1 MCTPKEDPENL
12 HVFMIHICLV
22 DNRKL
27 RVVSRPVA
35 GPDGDVVPPRRTAH
49 HVQRSQEPTP
59 LLNQKASSIS
69 LYTIQRPFI
78 LSNNVGWFVGY
89 RNVLCLINFNRCIT
103 IMISGPTLIVS
114 HVVPCKHILHYRHF
128 IMRVLMDIR

>member
-78 LSNNVGWFVGY
+78 LSNNVGQKERF
-89 RNVLCLINFNRCIT
+89 
-103 IMISGPTLIVS
+103 
-114 HVVPCKHILHYRHF
+114 
-128 IMRVLMDIR
+128 